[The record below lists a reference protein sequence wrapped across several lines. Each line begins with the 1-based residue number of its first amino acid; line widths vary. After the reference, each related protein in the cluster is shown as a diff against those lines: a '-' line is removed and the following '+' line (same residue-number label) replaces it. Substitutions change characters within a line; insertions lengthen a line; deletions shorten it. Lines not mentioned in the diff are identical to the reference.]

1 MKKVLVFGV
10 GLQGKAVIHDL
21 DRSPLVGEIVAVDR
35 DVESGREFAE
45 RNGLRKVRFLTL
57 DAAGEQERQ
66 RAIKESKAQVVACML
81 PPASGYAI
89 ARSALDARVPFVS
102 SSYAG
107 KLVELDRE
115 AGEKGVT
122 ILPEMGMDPGIDLLL
137 GQLAVAELDEI
148 HGLLS
153 YGAGLPAPDCADN
166 PIRYKI
172 TWTFDGVLAAYK
184 RPGRLL
190 KDGVETIVP
199 GMHMFRK
206 EYVHLADFPGA
217 GELEAYPNGD
227 AIRYIDIFGLG
238 KTVKTMG
245 RFGMRYPGHCQF
257 WQTMADLG
265 FLDDE
270 PLPLNGAAISPR
282 QFLVRHLTPRLQ
294 FGPRERDLVIL
305 RVQAWGLKDRKKLSI
320 TYDLTDYRDLESGL
334 FAMNR
339 TVGYTAS
346 IAVQMILSGTITQ
359 PGVLSPAKDVPAD
372 KVLEE
377 LQKRGMQVEMRT
389 EPSR

>member
-1 MKKVLVFGV
+1 
-10 GLQGKAVIHDL
+10 
-21 DRSPLVGEIVAVDR
+21 
-35 DVESGREFAE
+35 
-45 RNGLRKVRFLTL
+45 
-57 DAAGEQERQ
+57 
-66 RAIKESKAQVVACML
+66 
-81 PPASGYAI
+81 
-89 ARSALDARVPFVS
+89 
-102 SSYAG
+102 
-107 KLVELDRE
+107 
-115 AGEKGVT
+115 
-122 ILPEMGMDPGIDLLL
+122 
-137 GQLAVAELDEI
+137 
-148 HGLLS
+148 
-153 YGAGLPAPDCADN
+153 
-166 PIRYKI
+166 
-172 TWTFDGVLAAYK
+172 
-184 RPGRLL
+184 
-190 KDGVETIVP
+190 
-199 GMHMFRK
+199 MFRK